1 MSCGE
6 GYMATDLR
14 QAVHEAADQLPEA
27 RLADV
32 LRLMQLIS
40 DTSDD
45 PDVEPEELWL
55 LASGQLKQMVD
66 EIDSARHV
74 ERG

>member
-1 MSCGE
+1 
-6 GYMATDLR
+6 MATYLR

-32 LRLMQLIS
+32 LRLMQLIT

-45 PDVEPEELWL
+45 PNVEPEELWL
-55 LASGQLKQMVD
+55 IAFGQLKQNNT
-66 EIDSARHV
+66 ALRV
-74 ERG
+74 EK